1 MARPLKGK
9 QARKLVS
16 IRLEPQEKELLKK
29 YFGGTQAGID
39 YLLGSIKDYEERRGK
54 K

>member
-1 MARPLKGK
+1 MSRPLKGK

-16 IRLEPQEKELLKK
+16 MRLEPDEKELLKK
-29 YFGGTQAGID
+29 YFGGTQAAVD
-39 YLLGSIKDYEERRGK
+39 YLLGSIKRFEAKRGK

>member
-16 IRLEPQEKELLKK
+16 IRLESEEKELLKK
-29 YFGGTQAGID
+29 YFGGTQASID
-39 YLLGSIKDYEERRGK
+39 YLLASIKRFQANRGK